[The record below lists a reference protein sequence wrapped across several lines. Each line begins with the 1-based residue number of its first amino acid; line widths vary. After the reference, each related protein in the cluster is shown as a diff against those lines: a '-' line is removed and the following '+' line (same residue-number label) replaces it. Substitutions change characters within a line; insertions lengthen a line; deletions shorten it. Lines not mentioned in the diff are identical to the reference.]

1 MTAFIVESVLSE
13 ADVNRT
19 WSRPMR
25 SRSAR
30 SGVFGVGRKH
40 NAKEMVTDR
49 AVEFQPSRMGKRC
62 GLGIEIEIEI
72 GACRGGLIERRES
85 HSQRPSEKVFGSG
98 WGGLAQRRRGAEVY
112 WEGGEGTYIGAIFNN

>member
-1 MTAFIVESVLSE
+1 
-13 ADVNRT
+13 
-19 WSRPMR
+19 MR

-30 SGVFGVGRKH
+30 SWVFGVGRKH

-49 AVEFQPSRMGKRC
+49 AVEFQPSRTGKRC
-62 GLGIEIEIEI
+62 GLGIETETEIGTGIGIGIEIGIGIIEAI

-112 WEGGEGTYIGAIFNN
+112 WAGGEGTYIGAIFNN